1 MSAADA
7 RPAGTEPQSVAP
19 LRVGLVID
27 DSLDRPDGVQQH
39 VLTLGAWLSGLGHEV
54 HYLSSTTVR
63 TDLRNMHSLARN
75 LRLKFNGNRL
85 GIPLPAPARGITELL
100 DSVDFDVL
108 HINMPYS
115 PLLAGRVI
123 TRARPGT
130 RVVGTFHI
138 LPWTRLTRWGTRLLG
153 LVQRRQLRRFT
164 RVIAVSA
171 PAAVFAADALGV
183 TPIVIGNPVDVAR
196 FSQAREAELARVAHA
211 AREPEL
217 VPGAEAAYGVG
228 AERLTGVGE
237 APVRIVFLGRLVE
250 RKGAGELL
258 RAVVALRSLTQTPV
272 EVVLGGTGPLREE
285 LESYVVAQGLTDH
298 VEFIGYVAED
308 DKAALLAGADVVAL
322 PSTGGESFGI
332 SVVEALA
339 ASRGVVLAGDNPG
352 YRTVMEGLED
362 QLIDATD
369 TPAFAALLTRYVDD
383 AAARTAAS
391 ARQVVHAG
399 RFDVNVIGAQV
410 LEVYRG

>member
-1 MSAADA
+1 MSGADVKPLAAV
-7 RPAGTEPQSVAP
+7 PAAGAP

-39 VLTLGAWLSGLGHEV
+39 VLTLGAWLSGQGHEV
-54 HYLSSTTVR
+54 HYLTSTTVR
-63 TDLRNMHSLARN
+63 TDLANMHSLARN

-100 DSVDFDVL
+100 RAVDFDVL

-130 RVVGTFHI
+130 HVVGTFHI
-138 LPWTRLTRWGTRLLG
+138 LPWTRLTRWGTHLLG
-153 LVQRRQLRRFT
+153 LVQRRQLRRFS

-171 PAAVFAADALGV
+171 PAAVFAADALKV
-183 TPIVIGNPVDVAR
+183 APVVIGNPVDVAR
-196 FSQAREAELARVAHA
+196 FAQARESELARVAEGERA
-211 AREPEL
+211 APT
-217 VPGAEAAYGVG
+217 VDASA
-228 AERLTGVGE
+228 T

-285 LESYVVAQGLTDH
+285 LAAYVAAEGLTDC
-298 VEFIGYVAED
+298 VEFTGYVAEE

-369 TPAFAALLTRYVDD
+369 TPAFAALLARYVDD
-383 AAARTAAS
+383 AAARSEAS

-410 LEVYRG
+410 LEVYQG

>member
-1 MSAADA
+1 MSGARTTPSAA
-7 RPAGTEPQSVAP
+7 GAP
-19 LRVGLVID
+19 TALRVGLVID

-39 VLTLGAWLSGLGHEV
+39 VLTLGAWLTGQGHEV

-63 TDLRNMHSLARN
+63 TDLANMHSLARN

-85 GIPLPAPARGITELL
+85 GIPLPAPAGPITALL
-100 DSVDFDVL
+100 SAVDFDVL
-108 HINMPYS
+108 HVNMPYS

-123 TRARPGT
+123 ARAQPGT

-153 LVQRRQLRRFT
+153 LVQRRQLRRFA
-164 RVIAVSA
+164 RVVAVSA
-171 PAAVFAADALGV
+171 PAAVFAAGALGV
-183 TPIVIGNPVDVAR
+183 TPVVIGNPVDVAR
-196 FSQAREAELARVAHA
+196 FTQARDAELVRMAEGARVAA
-211 AREPEL
+211 GE
-217 VPGAEAAYGVG
+217 VGVG
-228 AERLTGVGE
+228 SSARGRGERTEV
-237 APVRIVFLGRLVE
+237 PVRIVFLGRLVE

-258 RAVVALRSLTQTPV
+258 RAVAALRSLTQTSV
-272 EVVLGGTGPLREE
+272 HVVLGGTGPLREE
-285 LESYVVAQGLTDH
+285 LEAFVAAHGLGDQ
-298 VEFIGYVAED
+298 VEFIGYVTED

-362 QLIDATD
+362 QLVDATN
-369 TPAFAALLTRYVDD
+369 TPAFAAALARYVDD

>member
-1 MSAADA
+1 MSGDEAI
-7 RPAGTEPQSVAP
+7 

-39 VLTLGAWLSGLGHEV
+39 VLTLGAWLTGQGHEV

-63 TDLRNMHSLARN
+63 TDLTNMHSLARN

-85 GIPLPAPARGITELL
+85 GIPLPAPARGIDALL
-100 DSVDFDVL
+100 GSVDFDVL

-123 TRARPGT
+123 TRARTGT
-130 RVVGTFHI
+130 KVVGTFHI

-183 TPIVIGNPVDVAR
+183 APIVIGNPVDVAR
-196 FSQAREAELARVAHA
+196 FSQARDVELARVAEGARVVA
-211 AREPEL
+211 AAGEAG
-217 VPGAEAAYGVG
+217 VDSGARGGTENTA
-228 AERLTGVGE
+228 

-258 RAVVALRSLTQTPV
+258 RAVAALRTLTQVPV
-272 EVVLGGTGPLREE
+272 EVVLGGTGPLRDE
-285 LESYVVAQGLTDH
+285 LETFVSAHGLSDQ
-298 VEFIGYVAED
+298 VEFIGYVTEE

-362 QLIDATD
+362 QLVDATD
-369 TPAFAALLTRYVDD
+369 TPAFAALLARYVDD
-383 AAARTAAS
+383 AAARSDAS

>member
-1 MSAADA
+1 MSGTDEQPAE
-7 RPAGTEPQSVAP
+7 PAGQGAAGQGVAGQGAP

-39 VLTLGAWLSGLGHEV
+39 VLTLGAWLSGQGHEV

-63 TDLRNMHSLARN
+63 TDLANMHSLARN

-85 GIPLPAPARGITELL
+85 GIPLPAPARGITALL
-100 DSVDFDVL
+100 GSVDFDVL

-164 RVIAVSA
+164 TVIAVSA
-171 PAAVFAADALGV
+171 PAAVFAAEALHV
-183 TPIVIGNPVDVAR
+183 SPVVIGNPVDVAR
-196 FSQAREAELARVAHA
+196 FAQAREAELARVA
-211 AREPEL
+211 EPA
-217 VPGAEAAYGVG
+217 G
-228 AERLTGVGE
+228 TDQH
-237 APVRIVFLGRLVE
+237 PVRIVFLGRLVE

-258 RAVVALRSLTQTPV
+258 RAVAALRALTPAPV
-272 EVVLGGTGPLREE
+272 QVVLGGTGPLRDE
-285 LESYVVAQGLTDH
+285 LEAYVAAQGLGDC
-298 VEFIGYVAED
+298 VEFIGYVAEE

-362 QLIDATD
+362 QLVDATD
-369 TPAFAALLTRYVDD
+369 TPAFAIALKRYVDD
-383 AAARTAAS
+383 AAARTEAS
-391 ARQVVHAG
+391 ARQVIHAG

>member
-1 MSAADA
+1 MSGADMQRGDA
-7 RPAGTEPQSVAP
+7 VSTGRP

-39 VLTLGAWLSGLGHEV
+39 VLTLGAWLTGQGHEV

-63 TDLRNMHSLARN
+63 TDLANMHSLARN

-100 DSVDFDVL
+100 DAVDFDVL

-153 LVQRRQLRRFT
+153 LVQARQLRRFA

-171 PAAVFAADALGV
+171 PAAVFAADALKV
-183 TPIVIGNPVDVAR
+183 APIVIGNPVDVAR
-196 FSQAREAELARVAHA
+196 FAQAREAELARVAEVAEVPAGASARASGAGA
-211 AREPEL
+211 A
-217 VPGAEAAYGVG
+217 GAAA
-228 AERLTGVGE
+228 

-258 RAVVALRSLTQTPV
+258 RAVAALRTLTPTPV

-285 LESYVVAQGLTDH
+285 LEAYVAAQGLTDC
-298 VEFIGYVAED
+298 VSFIGYVAEE
-308 DKAALLAGADVVAL
+308 DKAELLAGADVVAL

>member
-1 MSAADA
+1 MSGTDEQPAE
-7 RPAGTEPQSVAP
+7 PAGQGAAGQGVAGQGAP

-39 VLTLGAWLSGLGHEV
+39 VLTLGAWLSGQGHEV

-63 TDLRNMHSLARN
+63 TDLANMHSLARN

-85 GIPLPAPARGITELL
+85 GIPLPAPARGITALL
-100 DSVDFDVL
+100 GSVDFDVL

-115 PLLAGRVI
+115 PLLACRVI

-130 RVVGTFHI
+130 RGVGTFHI

-164 RVIAVSA
+164 TVIAVSA
-171 PAAVFAADALGV
+171 PAAVFAAEALHV
-183 TPIVIGNPVDVAR
+183 SPVVIGNPVDVAR
-196 FSQAREAELARVAHA
+196 FAQAREAELARVA
-211 AREPEL
+211 EPA
-217 VPGAEAAYGVG
+217 G
-228 AERLTGVGE
+228 TDQH
-237 APVRIVFLGRLVE
+237 PVRIVFLGRLVE

-258 RAVVALRSLTQTPV
+258 RAVAALRALTPAPV
-272 EVVLGGTGPLREE
+272 QVVLGGTGPLRDE
-285 LESYVVAQGLTDH
+285 LEAYVAAQGLGDC
-298 VEFIGYVAED
+298 VEFIGYVAEE

-362 QLIDATD
+362 QLVDATD
-369 TPAFAALLTRYVDD
+369 TPAFAIALKRYVDD
-383 AAARTAAS
+383 AAARTEAS
-391 ARQVVHAG
+391 ARQVIHAG

>member
-1 MSAADA
+1 M
-7 RPAGTEPQSVAP
+7 
-19 LRVGLVID
+19 GLVID

-39 VLTLGAWLSGLGHEV
+39 VLTLGAWLTGQGHEV

-63 TDLRNMHSLARN
+63 TDLANMHSLARN

-85 GIPLPAPARGITELL
+85 GIPLPAPARPITALL
-100 DSVDFDVL
+100 GSVDFDVL

-183 TPIVIGNPVDVAR
+183 APIVIGNPVDVAR
-196 FSQAREAELARVAHA
+196 FAQARDVELAREGA
-211 AREPEL
+211 AN
-217 VPGAEAAYGVG
+217 EA
-228 AERLTGVGE
+228 

-258 RAVVALRSLTQTPV
+258 RAVASMRALTQTPV
-272 EVVLGGTGPLREE
+272 QVVLGGTGPLREE
-285 LESYVVAQGLTDH
+285 LETFVGGHGLADC
-298 VEFIGYVAED
+298 VEFIGYVTEE

-369 TPAFAALLTRYVDD
+369 TPAFATLLTRYVDD
-383 AAARTAAS
+383 AAARTQAS

-410 LEVYRG
+410 LGVYRG